1 MRWDRMARMRLWIR
15 WEVVVRGR
23 RVRVGKWERMEIR
36 IWGLIYYQ
44 PVDPRE
50 RLGKKVPRWVAS

>member
-1 MRWDRMARMRLWIR
+1 MARMRLWIR
-15 WEVVVRGR
+15 WEVVVRGS

-44 PVDPRE
+44 PIDPRE
-50 RLGKKVPRWVAS
+50 RLWKRVPRWVTS